1 MNDNNN
7 NDFFPKDNELNK
19 LLTTLNKI
27 TNDIWEI
34 KFSWITINRVFN
46 DPRKILTARI
56 FKMENNKLNLIYNA
70 CNIDEVKIYLS
81 QLINQIKF
89 KENNFLN

>member
-1 MNDNNN
+1 
-7 NDFFPKDNELNK
+7 
-19 LLTTLNKI
+19 
-27 TNDIWEI
+27 
-34 KFSWITINRVFN
+34 
-46 DPRKILTARI
+46 
-56 FKMENNKLNLIYNA
+56 MENDKLNLIYNA